1 MLVQMIMSGYDFL
14 NSHVTTSNVQCLQ
27 KSVEETVR
35 RGNCPGENTSRGN
48 ISGYRLTTWRR
59 CYQLA
64 VSCCRRLQRQRR
76 RVQCTADFVSGANA

>member
-35 RGNCPGENTSRGN
+35 RGNCPGGEYIQGEY
-48 ISGYRLTTWRR
+48 IRLPTDHLAWLLSVSS
-59 CYQLA
+59 QL
-64 VSCCRRLQRQRR
+64 L
-76 RVQCTADFVSGANA
+76 